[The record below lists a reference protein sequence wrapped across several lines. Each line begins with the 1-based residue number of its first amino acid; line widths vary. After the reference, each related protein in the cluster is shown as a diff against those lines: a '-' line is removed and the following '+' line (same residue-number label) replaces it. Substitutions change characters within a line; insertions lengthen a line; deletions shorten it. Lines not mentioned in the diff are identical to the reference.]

1 MLEGI
6 LRPWRRLLC
15 RPSRDDIRVNVL
27 LCEHRKFL
35 NVDDYWLGLD
45 IVQWSTAW
53 YDGNP
58 STYRNWGNGEPD
70 GAIDECIVLKIFLRV
85 WRDEDCSDEGRYI
98 CKKAA
103 GSVPVTVVYAN

>member
-1 MLEGI
+1 MLKSV

-27 LCEHRKFL
+27 RCEHRTFL

-45 IVQWSTAW
+45 ISQWSTAW

-58 STYRNWGNGEPD
+58 STYRNWDNGEPN
-70 GAIDECIVLKIFLRV
+70 GAIDECVYFYLGKF
-85 WRDEDCSDEGRYI
+85 SDLSYCGAETFYI
-98 CKKAA
+98 CK
-103 GSVPVTVVYAN
+103 TYFRT